1 MDRVRKQIH
10 YEYIEKLG
18 LTGKDIN
25 VCVLDTGISSH
36 IDFDH
41 RIVEFVDLTGKAM
54 HKNRDDSG
62 HGTHVCGIL
71 AGSGKASDG
80 LYKGIAVCSNLIVIK
95 VLNNQ
100 GNGQLDTLL
109 SALEWI
115 LKYGSEYSI
124 RIVNISISVTKN
136 CSLNSNRMKLFRLNN
151 LLYRLY
157 EKNILIVT
165 AAGNEGPDNDSISVL
180 GNQDYTLCVG
190 CHDGDYKSRSDKLC
204 EQYSGRGYACYSM
217 MKPDVVAPGTEI
229 VSCSGKNRHG
239 YTSKSGTSMSCPIIS
254 GVAANLM
261 ELLGNVSVDSVANI
275 IRMGTTSVN
284 TPRNQQGYGM
294 IDCKKIFEKY
304 TIR

>member
-18 LTGKDIN
+18 LTGKGVN

-41 RIVEFVDLTGKAM
+41 RIIEFADLTQ
-54 HKNRDDSG
+54 KNTNKIRDDSG

-80 LYKGIAVCSNLIVIK
+80 LYKGIAVRSNLIVLK
-95 VLNNQ
+95 VLNDQ
-100 GNGQLDTLL
+100 GNGQVDTLL
-109 SALEWI
+109 SALQWI
-115 LKYGSEYSI
+115 LEHCFEYSI
-124 RIVNISISVTKN
+124 RIVNISISVSKN
-136 CSLNSNRMKLFRLNN
+136 CSLHTDRIKLFHLKD
-151 LLYRLY
+151 LLYRLH

-165 AAGNEGPDNDSISVL
+165 AAGNEGPDNNSISIL
-180 GNQDYTLCVG
+180 GNQNYTLCVG
-190 CHDGDYKSRSDKLC
+190 CHDGNYKSKSDPLC
-204 EQYSGRGYACYSM
+204 EQYSGRGFAYYSM

-229 VSCSGKNRHG
+229 VSCSGRNRRG

-254 GVAANLM
+254 GVAADLM
-261 ELLGNVSVDSVANI
+261 ELLGNVPVDKIANE

-294 IDCKKIFEKY
+294 IDCKKIFKKY
-304 TIR
+304 TLT